1 MMSSVFRQQDQ
12 VIVVGDSWIEKVKAS
27 ARAEPLRRARLNLH
41 HHESD
46 AVQEMIIAFCD
57 DTLIIPHRHLGKSEA
72 FHMVEGRLDVVLFDD
87 NGVVIQRIRLGA
99 AGSGLPTLYRLN
111 YPAWHLVIPL
121 DEMVVVHEIA
131 SGPFSKDAEPAPDWV
146 PRDEIA
152 LAAFVQQLQ
161 QP

>member
-1 MMSSVFRQQDQ
+1 MSSVFRQQDH
-12 VIVVGDSWIEKVKAS
+12 VIVVGEEWIERVKAS

-46 AVQEMIIAFCD
+46 VVQEMIIAFCD
-57 DTLIIPHRHLGKSEA
+57 DTLIVPHRHLGKSEA

-87 NGVVIQRIRLGA
+87 DGKVTQRVRLGA

-111 YPAWHLVIPL
+111 CPAWHLVIPL

-131 SGPFSKDAEPAPDWV
+131 SGPFSKDATSPPDWV
-146 PRDEIA
+146 PRDEPA
-152 LAAFVQQLQ
+152 LAAFVRQLQ
-161 QP
+161 EP